1 MREKCRD
8 KWAAFL
14 STEISTCE
22 AFYPAGKKG
31 LQSSAPTI
39 IIITKQ
45 TTL

>member
-39 IIITKQ
+39 ITTKQ